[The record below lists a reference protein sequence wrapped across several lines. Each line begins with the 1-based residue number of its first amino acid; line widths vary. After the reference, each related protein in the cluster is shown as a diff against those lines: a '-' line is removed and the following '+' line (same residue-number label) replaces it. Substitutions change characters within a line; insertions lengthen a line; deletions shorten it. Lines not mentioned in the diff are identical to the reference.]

1 MKLVSNLMK
10 GIYKENPII
19 FSTLGLCPAL
29 AITTKLENA
38 IGMGIAFT
46 FVIVMSNIVISLLR
60 NIVPKELRI
69 PTFIVII
76 ATFVTI
82 IEMLLNAYLPDISN
96 NLGIFLSLIVV
107 NCIILGRAEAF
118 ASKNDCLSSLF
129 DGLGMGI
136 GYTLALSI
144 ISIIREI
151 LGNGTITIWKDLIVN
166 VNSLFNKTKPLPIFT
181 SFFLTS
187 SGAYLII
194 GLLFALINK
203 LKINKNLNKEKYN
216 EHI

>member
-1 MKLVSNLMK
+1 MNQLTNFVK
-10 GIYKENPII
+10 GIYKENPIV

-29 AITTKLENA
+29 AITTKLQNA
-38 IGMGIAFT
+38 IGMGIAFI
-46 FVIVMSNIVISLLR
+46 FVIIMSNIVISLIR

-76 ATFVTI
+76 ASFVTI
-82 IEMLLNAYLPDISN
+82 IEMLLNAYLPEISK
-96 NLGIFLSLIVV
+96 NLGLFLSLIVV

-118 ASKNDCLSSLF
+118 ASKNNVLSSLI

-136 GYTLALSI
+136 GYTIVLAI

-151 LGNGTITIWKDLIVN
+151 LGSGTITIWDNLIIN
-166 VNSLFNKTKPLPIFT
+166 INKIFSDKQLPIF
-181 SFFLTS
+181 SNFFLTS
-187 SGAYLII
+187 AGAYLII

-203 LKINKNLNKEKYN
+203 FKIIKKEKAHDN
-216 EHI
+216 I

>member
-1 MKLVSNLMK
+1 MNQLTNFMK
-10 GIYKENPII
+10 GIYKENPIMV
-19 FSTLGLCPAL
+19 STLGLCPAL

-38 IGMGIAFT
+38 IGMGIAFS
-46 FVIVMSNIVISLLR
+46 FVIVMSNIVISLIR

-82 IEMLLNAYLPDISN
+82 IEMLLNAYLPDISK

-118 ASKNDCLSSLF
+118 ASKNNIISSMF

-151 LGNGTITIWKDLIVN
+151 LGNGTITVWEDIVIN
-166 VNSLFNKTKPLPIFT
+166 INSLFSKTKPVPIFT

-187 SGAYLII
+187 AGAYLII
-194 GLLFALINK
+194 GLLFALINIIK
-203 LKINKNLNKEKYN
+203 KEKSN

>member
-1 MKLVSNLMK
+1 MNQLTNFMK
-10 GIYKENPII
+10 GIYKENPIV

-29 AITTKLENA
+29 AITTKLQNA
-38 IGMGIAFT
+38 IGMGIAFI
-46 FVIVMSNIVISLLR
+46 FVITMSNIVISLIR

-76 ATFVTI
+76 ASFVTI
-82 IEMLLNAYLPDISN
+82 IEMLLNAYLPEISK
-96 NLGIFLSLIVV
+96 NLGLFLSLIVV

-118 ASKNDCLSSLF
+118 ASKNNVLSSLI

-136 GYTLALSI
+136 GYTIVLAI

-151 LGNGTITIWKDLIVN
+151 LGSGTITIWDNLIIN
-166 VNSLFNKTKPLPIFT
+166 INKIFSDKQLPIF
-181 SFFLTS
+181 SNFFLTS
-187 SGAYLII
+187 AGAYLII

-203 LKINKNLNKEKYN
+203 FKIIKKER
-216 EHI
+216 